1 MTEVQ
6 NGGVSKP
13 HQMNIKNDEVRN
25 RSISDHA
32 FVSIKEYYIDHV
44 FRKVMRRGTFHIVRG
59 THESGK
65 TTLLVNLMQLLV
77 NSYDDCGDWE
87 IITNVFFVKKE
98 DEIVVGNPDRI
109 HHVDYYDEI
118 ILKIGEIL
126 SRGSTPAVI
135 LDDLECFYSDNEDTV
150 SENIRNLISNR
161 KKLGIMV
168 MVCGEGNSLLYD
180 DMLGPPKQMFDY
192 EWGKL
197 NVNNYQEF
205 RDNDILTVDLPYHDG
220 SFLTGRIDGIDTYF
234 TSKPFGWT
242 DFDTDGWKFD
252 QFSEASF
259 IRCRQNY
266 DMDWFWDGFGNI
278 PSVRSVDYIR
288 EFFEHRKTTKEQPI
302 QSDREDDVV
311 EMTAKMKSI
320 GLTDEAIEFITG
332 KPKTTLRRWVEK
344 KGYEWRIGFIKSP
357 FLFKRIH
364 HEGQE
369 LGSDSLSE

>member
-1 MTEVQ
+1 MNVVQ
-6 NGGVSKP
+6 KGGVEETPQNLISDDKA
-13 HQMNIKNDEVRN
+13 RN
-25 RSISDHA
+25 RSIPDYA
-32 FVSIKEYYIDHV
+32 FMNVKEYYIDHV
-44 FRKVMRRGTFHIVRG
+44 FKKVMRRGTFHIVRG

-77 NSYDDCGDWE
+77 NDYDSCGNWE
-87 IITNVFFVKKE
+87 VITNVFFVKEE
-98 DEIVVGNPDRI
+98 DEIIVGDPDRI

-118 ILKIGEIL
+118 IQKIGEIL
-126 SRGSTPAVI
+126 SRGSVPAVI
-135 LDDLECFYSDNEDTV
+135 LDDLESFYSDNEDIV
-150 SENIRNLISNR
+150 SENIRRLISNR

-168 MVCGEGNSLLYD
+168 MVCGEGSSLLYD

-197 NVNNYQEF
+197 DANNYKEF
-205 RDNDILTVDLPYHDG
+205 RENDILTVDIPFQDS

-242 DFDTDGWKFD
+242 DLDTGGWKFD

-266 DMDWFWDGFGNI
+266 DMDRFWDGFGNI
-278 PSVRSVDYIR
+278 PSVRCVGYIR
-288 EFFEHRKTTKEQPI
+288 ESFGHRVTTKEQPI

-332 KPKTTLRRWVEK
+332 KPKTTLRRWVER
-344 KGYEWRIGFIKSP
+344 KGYEWKIGSIESP
-357 FLFKRIH
+357 FLFRRIH
-364 HEGQE
+364 REDQE
-369 LGSDSLSE
+369 IDTE